1 MDLVFKRYSSPFL
14 LLDNLIENGRFLEF
28 IIDLLDMYEEEQI
41 YELWLHKCFDKSYEE
56 FKKGLK
62 KQETDVEEVQSMDD
76 ERIGSII
83 NDSFEILNNFKP
95 C

>member
-28 IIDLLDMYEEEQI
+28 IMELLDMHEEEQI

-62 KQETDVEEVQSMDD
+62 KQETDVDD